1 MVVRK
6 QLDRYHKI
14 GKPRDIHNV
23 KGTRKKPS
31 PRKPPKSN
39 MDQEC
44 DSTQMQHEPKSITEP
59 PMDVS

>member
-1 MVVRK
+1 MVVRE

-31 PRKPPKSN
+31 PEKPPKSN
-39 MDQEC
+39 MNQDQEC
-44 DSTQMQHEPKSITEP
+44 DSTQMQPEP
-59 PMDVS
+59 